1 MWYCVK
7 LLKNFYSALLLQHG
21 YHFILHFFFF
31 LSSLHNFRFLSFCL
45 YIFVIFSLTLISANK
60 QLIVKKQH
68 PVYKYLIKI
77 QQIWMTHYFIHF
89 RFTTADSVF
98 PFFFSFF
105 CFILNCCCIFCYV
118 YPVTFHQLFISMI
131 STLNNS

>member
-98 PFFFSFF
+98 PFFFFF
-105 CFILNCCCIFCYV
+105 LFYFKLLLYILLCLSSYILSVIY
-118 YPVTFHQLFISMI
+118 FHDLYIK
-131 STLNNS
+131 